1 MTASPRLLV
10 MAGGTGGHIFPG
22 LAVANYLRNKGWQIH
37 WLGSEQ
43 GMEKNI
49 IEAEN
54 IAITLLPVSGVRG
67 KGIIR
72 KLISPVIILRSIWQA
87 RKCLKNISPD
97 VVLGMG
103 GFASG
108 PGGVAAR
115 ILSTPLV
122 IHEQN
127 AIAGYTNRLLATIAS
142 KVLAAFPKAFATDQ
156 NAEVVGNPIRQSL
169 CELDSPT
176 TRFNHRDQAL
186 RVLVIGGS
194 RGAYILNKTMPDVMP
209 KVQRSIELK
218 HQCGAGNKAA
228 VEHLYTQKSNT
239 HKVEVFEFIEDMA
252 TAFAWADIVICR
264 AGALTVSEL
273 MAVGLGALFVPYPFA
288 VDDHQTANAQFM
300 VEKKAAKII
309 QQQDFN
315 AESCSQW
322 LQNLSREKA
331 LQMAIA
337 AEDKNSHQVT
347 ARISNIC
354 AGLVQGVAA

>member
-1 MTASPRLLV
+1 

-22 LAVANYLRNKGWQIH
+22 LAVANYLRNKGWDIH

-43 GMEKNI
+43 GMEISLVK
-49 IEAEN
+49 AEN
-54 IAITLLPVSGVRG
+54 IDITLLPVSGVRG
-67 KGIIR
+67 KGILQ
-72 KLISPVIILRSIWQA
+72 KLFSPIIILRSIWQA
-87 RKCLKNISPD
+87 KNCLQKISPD

-115 ILSTPLV
+115 ILSKPLV

-127 AIAGYTNRLLATIAS
+127 AIAGYTNRMLSTIAT
-142 KVLAAFPKAFATDQ
+142 KVLAAFPNAFADDHKV
-156 NAEVVGNPIRQSL
+156 EVVGNPIRKEL
-169 CELDSPT
+169 CQLEPPE
-176 TRFNHRDQAL
+176 TRFEHRDEAL
-186 RVLVIGGS
+186 RVLVVGGS
-194 RGAYILNKTMPDVMP
+194 RGAYILNKVLPEAIQ
-209 KVQRSIELK
+209 KVPRAIAIK

-228 VEHLYTQKSNT
+228 VEHLYTQNPST
-239 HKVEVFEFIEDMA
+239 HLIQVFDFIDDMA
-252 TAFAWADIVICR
+252 DAFSWADIVVCR

-300 VEKKAAKII
+300 VNRKAAKII

-322 LQNLSREKA
+322 LQNLSREQA
-331 LQMAIA
+331 LKMAISA
-337 AEDKNSHQVT
+337 VDKNSHQVT

-354 AGLVQGVAA
+354 ANLIQKEAA